1 MRTRMWIAG
10 LMLFFAVATAA
21 AQDGGDEEYVGRTP
35 PRLGYVNGQ
44 VSFLRPGAED
54 WVQAQ
59 ANTALSPG
67 DELYAGSLGTLE
79 LQIGPRA
86 FVRGWGNTHIGLV
99 NQEPDFIQF
108 KVTTGS
114 ASFDIRSIEAG
125 HTVEVD
131 TPNGAF
137 TIDHAGYYRVDVAG
151 ERTAFITRRGGE
163 AVVTPAGG
171 QALAIAPNEEVDLTG
186 ADAPEVSSFAAS
198 ALDSWDLWNYDRTER
213 LLDSVSSRYVPAGTY
228 GIDDLDYYGRW
239 RVVPEYGP
247 VWVPTG
253 TPSGWAPYS
262 TGSWVHDPFYG
273 WTWVDTAPWGWA
285 PYHHGR
291 WVHVNGYWGWAPG
304 PAVVRPVYAP
314 ACVAFFGGPHG
325 SVSIGIGGP
334 VYGWVALGWGEP
346 IVPWWGRPGHAHRPY
361 WGGWG
366 GPRVVNKVVVNR
378 TTVVNVNQI
387 NVYRNAEV
395 HNAVVAVHGD
405 RFGRGPVHSA
415 RVRQVDAH
423 EFNPL
428 RGAPEV
434 KANAAALVPSTR
446 RGGRPPERSLSRS
459 VVATRAPQ
467 AHTLSTASAERV
479 NPAAVAR
486 GETRLVAA
494 PDKSRAGGLSR
505 PAFGQAGRERA
516 PNRPAERS
524 LPPGASG
531 RTVDAKPGTTGRE
544 TTTEAARN
552 PIDGHPGAQAR
563 TLNVNRPSG
572 KVETGP
578 TPATAPSQNV
588 DTPSVQPSTGSY
600 GSGKA
605 AAQGIPQQADGATG
619 SGKDQRGK
627 DTRAATASAPG
638 RAQPSLSGR
647 PLPDTPRRSDA
658 PAVSGSEL
666 QRGPSPTRQQD
677 PRASSAP
684 AAGRPQPQPA
694 ASQASQR
701 RTETPQV
708 RSLPGEP
715 ATRVAPNRVDNGGAR
730 TEQRREAPPPQPRS
744 PQSVQ
749 GPARGPAGGPPAVQ
763 QNSPRPPQESGR
775 GNPGAAVRPG
785 GGQPG
790 RPTDTGRPGQG

>member
-1 MRTRMWIAG
+1 MWIAG
-10 LMLFFAVATAA
+10 LMLVFAVATAA
-21 AQDGGDEEYVGRTP
+21 AQDAGDEEYVGRTP

-59 ANTALSPG
+59 VNTALSPG

-108 KVTTGS
+108 KVPTGS

-171 QALAIAPNEEVDLTG
+171 RALAIAPNEEVVLTG
-186 ADAPEVSSFAAS
+186 ADDPEVSSFAAS
-198 ALDSWDLWNYDRTER
+198 ALDSWDRWNYDRTER

-304 PAVVRPVYAP
+304 PAAVRPVYAP

-346 IVPWWGRPGHAHRPY
+346 IVPWWGRHGHGHRPY

-378 TTVVNVNQI
+378 TTVVNVSQI

-405 RFGRGPVHSA
+405 RFGHGPVHSA

-423 EFNPL
+423 EFTPL
-428 RGAPEV
+428 RGAPDV
-434 KANAAALVPSTR
+434 KADAVALVPSAR
-446 RGGRPPERSLSRS
+446 HGVRPPERSLSRS

-467 AHTLSTASAERV
+467 AVTLSTASAERV
-479 NPAAVAR
+479 NPATVAR

-516 PNRPAERS
+516 PNRPAERP

-531 RTVDAKPGTTGRE
+531 RTADAKPGTTGRE

-552 PIDGHPGAQAR
+552 PMDGHPGAQAR
-563 TLNVNRPSG
+563 TPNVNRP
-572 KVETGP
+572 
-578 TPATAPSQNV
+578 
-588 DTPSVQPSTGSY
+588 
-600 GSGKA
+600 
-605 AAQGIPQQADGATG
+605 
-619 SGKDQRGK
+619 
-627 DTRAATASAPG
+627 
-638 RAQPSLSGR
+638 
-647 PLPDTPRRSDA
+647 SDA
-658 PAVSGSEL
+658 PAVSGSEP
-666 QRGPSPTRQQD
+666 QRGPSPTRRQD

-684 AAGRPQPQPA
+684 ASGRPQPQPA
-694 ASQASQR
+694 ASPASQR

-744 PQSVQ
+744 PQSIQ
-749 GPARGPAGGPPAVQ
+749 GPPRGPAGGPPAVQ
-763 QNSPRPPQESGR
+763 QSNPRSPQESGR
-775 GNPGAAVRPG
+775 GKPGAAVRPG
-785 GGQPG
+785 GGQTG